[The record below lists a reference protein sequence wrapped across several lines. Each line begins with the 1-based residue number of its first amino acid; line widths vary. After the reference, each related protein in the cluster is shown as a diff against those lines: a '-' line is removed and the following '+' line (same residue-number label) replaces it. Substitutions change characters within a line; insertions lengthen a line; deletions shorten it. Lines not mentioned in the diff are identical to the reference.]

1 VAERYPVGTQV
12 VLIKSYQDTPMLV
25 GKLATIR
32 ICGENFYGLEFGDD
46 AECPRLHTLR
56 GELSRCRGWFVPI
69 EGYVRLAQELNLLEG
84 WSFTDGFSLYP
95 HEDWWYGDCYLTA
108 EGTLKLSTCKDTV
121 HCLLKSL
128 CPPALRTDFKTK
140 IDRTLF
146 SMAKALRIWT
156 QDAKVFADMIA
167 PTIEGDTV
175 AFTLSAPYT
184 LKTKANKIAKLL
196 AEVLDFPLEEVIYD
210 V

>member
-1 VAERYPVGTQV
+1 MAERYPVGTQV
-12 VLIKSYQDTPMLV
+12 ILMKSYQNISSLI

-32 ICGENFYGLEFGDD
+32 ICGEDYYGLEFGDD

-56 GELSRCRGWFVPI
+56 GKLDRPRGWFVPI
-69 EGYVRLAQELNLLEG
+69 EGYVALAQELNLEG

-95 HEDWWYGDCYLTA
+95 HENRWYRDCHLTVD
-108 EGTLKLSTCKDTV
+108 GTLKLSAYGETV
-121 HCLLKSL
+121 HGLLMFL

-156 QDAKVFADMIA
+156 QDTKVFADMIA
-167 PTIEGDTV
+167 PTIKGETV
-175 AFTLSAPYT
+175 AFTFRAPYD
-184 LKTKANKIAKLL
+184 KKARAKNVAKAL

>member
-1 VAERYPVGTQV
+1 MAERYPVDTQV
-12 VLIKSYQDTPMLV
+12 ILMKSYQNTPMLV

-56 GELSRCRGWFVPI
+56 GKLSRRRGWYVPI
-69 EGYVRLAQELNLLEG
+69 EGYVTLAQELNLEG

-95 HEDWWYGDCYLTA
+95 NEDPWYGDCYLTVD
-108 EGTLKLSTCKDTV
+108 GTLKLSVYGETV
-121 HCLLKSL
+121 HCSLMFL

-140 IDRTLF
+140 VDRTLF

-167 PTIEGDTV
+167 PTIKGETV
-175 AFTLSAPYT
+175 AFTLRAPYDQ
-184 LKTKANKIAKLL
+184 KARAKDVAKAL

>member
-1 VAERYPVGTQV
+1 MAEIYPVGTQV
-12 VLIKSYQDTPMLV
+12 ILIKSFQNTPTLV

-32 ICGENFYGLEFGDD
+32 TCSEDYYGLEFGDD

-56 GELSRCRGWFVPI
+56 GKLDRPRGWFVPI
-69 EGYVRLAQELNLLEG
+69 EGYVKSAQELNLEG

-95 HEDWWYGDCYLTA
+95 CKVWWYRDCHWTV
-108 EGTLKLSTCKDTV
+108 EGTLKLSTYEDTV
-121 HCLLKSL
+121 HCLLMSL
-128 CPPALRTDFKTK
+128 CPPALRADFRTK

-146 SMAKALRIWT
+146 SMAKAHRIWT

-167 PTIEGDTV
+167 PTSEGETV
-175 AFTLSAPYT
+175 AFTLRTAYN
-184 LKTKANKIAKLL
+184 LKARAKDVAKAL